1 MVVRT
6 YDAIL
11 AIAIVGAVTLS
22 ACAQMDYGGDKDMAA
37 ASEIGSLATQETAI
51 GTVLVDS
58 DDMTLYTFDKDTE
71 NKSNCND
78 KCAEA
83 WPPLFASAATKAM
96 AKLTVAERDDGSKQ
110 WAYQGKPLYLW
121 SKDKK
126 PGDTT
131 GDNVKNV
138 WHVVKQ

>member
-6 YDAIL
+6 YDAFL

-22 ACAQMDYGGDKDMAA
+22 ACAQMGYGGKEMAA
-37 ASEIGSLATQETAI
+37 ASEIGPLAMQDTAI
-51 GTVLVDS
+51 GTVLVDANG
-58 DDMTLYTFDKDTE
+58 MTLYTFDKDTE

-83 WPPLFASAATKAM
+83 WPPLIAPADAKAM
-96 AKLTVAERDDGSKQ
+96 GKLTVAARDDGSKQ
-110 WAYQGKPLYLW
+110 WAYQGEPLYLW
-121 SKDKK
+121 FKDQK